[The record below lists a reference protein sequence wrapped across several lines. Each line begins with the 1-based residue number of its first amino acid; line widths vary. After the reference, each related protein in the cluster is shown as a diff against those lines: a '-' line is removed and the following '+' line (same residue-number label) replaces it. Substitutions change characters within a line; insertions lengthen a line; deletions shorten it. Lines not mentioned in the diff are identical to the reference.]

1 MSNCNSFMSVKKT
14 PTEAQIGAVMAALG
28 RRNAGRHKTMTPAAL
43 RQRRLA
49 AKASVAARTRSAA
62 PGHPGHAA
70 LCGSPIQGQ
79 GKGEG
84 AGRAQSKPRGK
95 VKGAGRAQSNNRK
108 TL

>member
-1 MSNCNSFMSVKKT
+1 MSVKKT

-49 AKASVAARTRSAA
+49 AKASVAARTHRAA

-70 LCGSPIQGQ
+70 LCGSPIQ